1 MKNMVRANKSDL
13 REDKCLAEVIQRYP
27 CLYDKND
34 KGYRDMACVNSAWRN
49 LEQELGYEEG

>member
-1 MKNMVRANKSDL
+1 MVRANKSDL